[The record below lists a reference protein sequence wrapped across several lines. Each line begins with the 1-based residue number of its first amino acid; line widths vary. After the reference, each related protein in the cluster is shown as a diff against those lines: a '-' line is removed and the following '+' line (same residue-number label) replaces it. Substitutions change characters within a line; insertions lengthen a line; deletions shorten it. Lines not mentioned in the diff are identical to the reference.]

1 MSAGAGAAAAVAA
14 PWPVELR
21 YVRAARMLEIDF
33 DDGARVAISA
43 ERLRVN
49 SPSAEVRGHG
59 GAAPPP
65 VAGKEQ
71 VAIERIE
78 RVGNYAVRIVFDDG
92 HATGLYTWA
101 YLAGLGEHG

>member
-1 MSAGAGAAAAVAA
+1 MSAPPATSA

-21 YVRAARMLEIDF
+21 YRREVRVLEIDF
-33 DDGARVAISA
+33 EDGSVVALSA

-59 GAAPPP
+59 GEKPKP
-65 VAGKEQ
+65 VTGKEG

-78 RVGNYAVRIVFDDG
+78 RVGNYAVRLVFDDG
-92 HATGLYTWA
+92 HATGLYTWG
-101 YLAGLGEHG
+101 YLSQLGEAR